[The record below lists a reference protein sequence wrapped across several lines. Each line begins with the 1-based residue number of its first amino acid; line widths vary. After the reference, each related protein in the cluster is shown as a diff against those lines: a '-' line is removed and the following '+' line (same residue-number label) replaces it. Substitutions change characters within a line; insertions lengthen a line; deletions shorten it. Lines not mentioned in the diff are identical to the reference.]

1 MASSEENGI
10 QFKSFTSE
18 EDEAFFRNC
27 LSEIGQT
34 FGESGVGQIFG
45 ESETDLPFEGEEKL
59 TTLAS
64 SSSIGSSHFIFF

>member
-1 MASSEENGI
+1 MVSSEENGI

-64 SSSIGSSHFIFF
+64 SAIGSSYFILF

>member
-1 MASSEENGI
+1 MVSSEENGI

-18 EDEAFFRNC
+18 EDEAFFQNC

-34 FGESGVGQIFG
+34 FGESGVGHIFG

-59 TTLAS
+59 TTLS